1 MITSVK
7 NPRIKEIRALQ
18 TSPKARREAQA
29 FVVEGVRL
37 AEEAA
42 VAGWKTRLCLFTDG
56 LNERGQ
62 QLVDDLEK
70 NGVECIL
77 TAEHVMKSASDTQ
90 TPQGVLLVVEQRELP
105 IPPQPDFV
113 LVLDQVRD
121 PGNTGTLL
129 RTAKSA
135 GVQAVLL
142 TPGSTDAFAPK
153 VVRSAMGAHFTLP
166 IQMLPENKLAAFAE
180 ENHLAV
186 WAAAADAAQTYNR
199 VDLSAP
205 LAVVIG
211 SEAHGVS
218 HQLLQSAAG
227 LKIPMPGGGESL
239 NAAIA
244 GAVLMF
250 EVVRQR
256 LPD

>member
-7 NPRIKEIRALQ
+7 NSRIKDIRALQ
-18 TSPKARREAQA
+18 TSPKARREAQV

-42 VAGWKTRLCLFTDG
+42 AAGWKTRLCLFTEG
-56 LNERGQ
+56 LIPRGQ
-62 QLVDDLEK
+62 KLVDDLGK
-70 NGVECIL
+70 DGVECIL
-77 TAEHVMKSASDTQ
+77 VAEHVMKSASDTQ
-90 TPQGVLLVVEQRELP
+90 TPQGVLLVVEQKVLP

-135 GVQAVLL
+135 GVQAVLF

-153 VVRSAMGAHFTLP
+153 VVRSAMGAHFSLP
-166 IQMLPENKLAAFAE
+166 IQTLPENELAAFAE
-180 ENHLAV
+180 EHHMAV
-186 WAAAADAAQTYNR
+186 WAAAADADQAYNQ
-199 VDLSAP
+199 VDLAAP
-205 LAVVIG
+205 LALVIG

-227 LKIPMPGGGESL
+227 LRIPMPGGGESL

-256 LPD
+256 LTN

>member
-1 MITSVK
+1 VITSVK
-7 NPRIKEIRALQ
+7 NSRIKEIRALQ
-18 TSPKARREAQA
+18 TSPKARRESQA

-37 AEEAA
+37 GEEAA
-42 VAGWKTRLCLFTDG
+42 AAGWKTRLCLFTDG
-56 LNERGQ
+56 LNMRGQ
-62 QLVDDLEK
+62 NLVDTLRAE
-70 NGVECIL
+70 GVECIL
-77 TAEHVMKSASDTQ
+77 AAEHVMKSASDTQ
-90 TPQGVLLVVEQRELP
+90 TPQGVLLVVEQKELP
-105 IPPQPDFV
+105 LPAELDFV

-142 TPGSTDAFAPK
+142 TQGSTDAFAPK

-166 IQMLPENKLAAFAE
+166 IVTLPEDEITAIAE
-180 ENHLAV
+180 QNRLAV
-186 WAAAADAAQTYNR
+186 WAAAADAEESYAE
-199 VDLSAP
+199 VDFSLP
-205 LAVVIG
+205 LALVIG

-218 HQLLQSAAG
+218 HQMMQSAAG

-256 LPD
+256 SAT

>member
-1 MITSVK
+1 
-7 NPRIKEIRALQ
+7 
-18 TSPKARREAQA
+18 
-29 FVVEGVRL
+29 
-37 AEEAA
+37 
-42 VAGWKTRLCLFTDG
+42 
-56 LNERGQ
+56 
-62 QLVDDLEK
+62 
-70 NGVECIL
+70 
-77 TAEHVMKSASDTQ
+77 MKSASDTQ
-90 TPQGVLLVVEQRELP
+90 TPQGVLLVVEQKELP
-105 IPPQPDFV
+105 LPAELDFV

-142 TPGSTDAFAPK
+142 TQGSTDAFAPK

-166 IQMLPENKLAAFAE
+166 IVTLPEDEITAIAE
-180 ENHLAV
+180 QNRLAV
-186 WAAAADAAQTYNR
+186 WAAAADAEESYAE
-199 VDLSAP
+199 VDFSLP
-205 LAVVIG
+205 LALVIG

-218 HQLLQSAAG
+218 HQMMQSAAG

-256 LPD
+256 SAT